1 MSLMRR
7 RAMMEGQKQEENVI
21 YVDSGF
27 LDASVM
33 YDEHPFYNA
42 SYPDAWATTF
52 FNVTQGDTVF
62 CEELYYGH
70 NGDVRIRQYVSDGKQ
85 HANVNAG
92 ARLTITYERVRYC
105 RLMYL
110 YANAPIPSQLT
121 VTHTDGTVDTYK
133 IVDRR

>member
-1 MSLMRR
+1 
-7 RAMMEGQKQEENVI
+7 MEDSQKQEENVI

-27 LDASVM
+27 LDTGVL
-33 YDEHPFYNA
+33 YDEHPIHNA

-70 NGDVRIRQYVSDGKQ
+70 NGNTRIRQYVSDGKQ
-85 HANVNAG
+85 HASANAG
-92 ARLTITYERVRYC
+92 ARTTITSDNVRYC

-121 VTHTDGTVDTYK
+121 VTHADGAVDTYK